1 MIILK
6 LPYIC
11 AKVIIKMIKW
21 IAAFLGAMYWRFP
34 GAILGFFVGYL
45 IEMYMRNQARR
56 NPNTASSRGYSYG
69 RPVQVGVFNFEV
81 NLLSL
86 AAVVIKADGSISQRE
101 LDYVRVFFVQQFG
114 KERANATFKIFN
126 DEIKRQQIALSE
138 ICNRLRMY
146 STYEMR
152 LQILHFLFGIANAD
166 GQIHRAEEDILR
178 QITRQLNI
186 HHGDFESIKAMFLTE
201 SADNAYKIL
210 EVDKKASE
218 AEIKKAYREMVKKY
232 HPDRLSG
239 MDEAYIKGAREKFE
253 KVQEAYD
260 RIKKERGF

>member
-1 MIILK
+1 
-6 LPYIC
+6 
-11 AKVIIKMIKW
+11 MIKW
-21 IAAFLGAMYWRFP
+21 IAAFFGALYWRFP
-34 GAILGFFVGYL
+34 GAILGFFVGFL
-45 IEMYMRNQARR
+45 IEIYMRNRTGS
-56 NPNTASSRGYSYG
+56 NPNASPSGGYSY
-69 RPVQVGVFNFEV
+69 RSPVQAGAFNFEV

-101 LDYVRVFFVQQFG
+101 LDYVRIFFVQQFG
-114 KERANATFKIFN
+114 KERANATFQIFN
-126 DEIKRQQIALSE
+126 DEIKRHNVALSE

-166 GQIHRAEEDILR
+166 GKIHDAEENILR
-178 QITRQLNI
+178 QITKQLNI
-186 HHGDFESIKAMFLTE
+186 HYGDFESIKAMFLTK
-201 SADNAYKIL
+201 STDNAYKIL
-210 EVDKKASE
+210 EVDKSASE
-218 AEIKKAYREMVKKY
+218 VEIKKAYREMVKKY

-260 RIKKERGF
+260 QIKKERGF